1 MSSST
6 DHVARSSSPIQGI
19 VFLVIAVSILSVQD
33 VIIRF
38 LSGDY
43 PVHEIVFFRAFVSL
57 VPVAVIIYLEGG
69 VAVLKTKRKGMQV
82 VRGVFAF
89 SAYTFFYLSIAS
101 LPLATAITIFFAA
114 PLIVTALSVPV
125 LKEHVGLHRWVAVL
139 GGFAGVVLMTE
150 PQGGTL
156 SWGSLFSLSAAFC
169 YAGVIL
175 TTRLMGH
182 TESSAGMSFYSI
194 LVYIALSTIIGLT
207 LGDGS
212 YLVAGQGDLD
222 FLLRPW
228 VMPSLQDFGLIAA
241 CGLIFGIGFYLI
253 SRAYQAASAVV
264 ITPFEY
270 VSLPWAV
277 AWGYIFWQE
286 IPTAMAVVGVSLIVG
301 AGIYIVRREA
311 RAQRHD
317 RKTT

>member
-6 DHVARSSSPIQGI
+6 DQAAPPSSPVRGI
-19 VFLVIAVSILSVQD
+19 IFLVIAVSILSVQD

-43 PVHEIVFFRAFVSL
+43 PVHEIVFFRAFASL
-57 VPVAVIIYLEGG
+57 VPVAVIIFLEGG
-69 VAVLKTKRKGMQV
+69 VAVLKTRRKGLQI

-89 SAYTFFYLSIAS
+89 SAYTFFYLGIAS

-125 LKEHVGLHRWVAVL
+125 LKEHVGIHRWMAVL
-139 GGFAGVVLMTE
+139 VGFAGVVLMTE
-150 PQGGTL
+150 PQSGTL
-156 SWGSLFSLSAAFC
+156 SWGSLFSLSSAFC
-169 YAGVIL
+169 YSGVIL
-175 TTRLMGH
+175 TTRLMGN
-182 TESSAGMSFYSI
+182 TESSSGMSFYTI
-194 LVYIALSTIIGLT
+194 LVYIVLSAIIGLM

-212 YLVAGQGDLD
+212 YLVAGQSDLD

-228 VMPSLQDFGLIAA
+228 VMPSMQDFGLIAA
-241 CGLIFGIGFYLI
+241 CGLIWGTGFYLL
-253 SRAYQAASAVV
+253 SHAYMTTSAVV

-270 VSLPWAV
+270 ASLPWAV

-311 RAQRHD
+311 RAQ
-317 RKTT
+317 KA